1 MHPAWSVI
9 FFTVL
14 AGLGQGLF
22 LLLVRAASAGME
34 ARALAMGGVA
44 SAALLCVGLAC
55 SFFHLGHPL
64 RAWRALA
71 MWRTS
76 WLSREVIVLPAT
88 IAVVAA
94 WSLAQWLGWQG
105 ADWEGANW
113 LGVAGVVLCFALWY
127 CTGMIYVC
135 IRFLR
140 EWAHPLTIVNFVL
153 LGWMSGATAFAAYW
167 HALHGAAEVAPWVTA
182 ALVLTV
188 AGLLTRLASLARN
201 RSLKPVSTPQSA
213 IGVKAAKVR
222 QMSQGATGGSFNTRE
237 FFHGRSAAF
246 VRNVKWVALGLA
258 FALPLVLLAWARI
271 QPGFGLIAVAALS
284 QVVGL
289 VAERWLFFAQANH
302 PQNIYY
308 QAVA

>member
-22 LLLVRAASAGME
+22 LFLVRAASAGMD
-34 ARALAMGGVA
+34 ARALALGGAA
-44 SAALLCVGLAC
+44 SALLLCVGLAC
-55 SFFHLGHPL
+55 SFLHLGHPL

-94 WSLAQWLGWQG
+94 WSLAQWQGWACAGALGI
-105 ADWEGANW
+105 
-113 LGVAGVVLCFALWY
+113 AGVVLCFALWY
-127 CTGMIYVC
+127 CTGMIYAC

-167 HALHGAAEVAPWVTA
+167 HALYGAAGIANWVIA
-182 ALVLTV
+182 ALVLTI
-188 AGLLTRLASLARN
+188 AGLITRLASLARN

-213 IGVKAAKVR
+213 IGVKAAKLR

-237 FFHGRSAAF
+237 FFHGKSQAF
-246 VRNVKWVALGLA
+246 VRNVRTITLVLA
-258 FALPLVLLAWARI
+258 FVVPLVLLVWAMLAPALVLLALAAGSQVI
-271 QPGFGLIAVAALS
+271 GLI
-284 QVVGL
+284 
-289 VAERWLFFAQANH
+289 AERWLFFAQANH